1 MSKFLAAIILFLLIG
16 TQYVYCQSSN
26 SKIPTIAGNINDWEG
41 LFTDAQKAQL
51 DSISVIFAYKTNIP
65 ISVVTFGATNTT
77 KEGTDAFV
85 AQVDSLLFQNNESR
99 ADMAIFLSKDFRV
112 LNFQNHTPATSD
124 TSKLGEWKA
133 KMQQIFTSSVQPYIP
148 LLKDGKYAEAL
159 LATISDLAVAVK
171 KEM

>member
-1 MSKFLAAIILFLLIG
+1 ML
-16 TQYVYCQSSN
+16 
-26 SKIPTIAGNINDWEG
+26 
-41 LFTDAQKAQL
+41 
-51 DSISVIFAYKTNIP
+51 FAYKTNIP
-65 ISVVTFGATNTT
+65 ILVVTFGAGNTT
-77 KEGTDAFV
+77 KEGSDGFV
-85 AQVDSLLFQNNESR
+85 QQVDSLLFDNNAST

-133 KMQQIFTSSVQPYIP
+133 KMQQIFTNSVQPYIP